1 MGQIAFKS
9 ETEQNSDSLKLKDII
24 EMVVTNH
31 PTVKAAE
38 EAINNANAK
47 IGLAKSGYYPE
58 TDISANYSNIG
69 PVTKLTIPSM
79 GTFQLFP
86 ENNYSASVNYRQLI
100 YDFGRTNRNIELE
113 KEGREIDLQAVARIK
128 QKLSLVTLNN
138 FYALVFLQAAIQIK
152 EQQLA
157 TLREHL
163 DYIKKMMATG
173 SATEYHVLSTK
184 VKISTIESQ
193 RVDLVAALAA
203 QQASLNSLI
212 GNDQSSRPVVKNELG
227 VEIPGIPADSVLSFA
242 FHHRDEVLLDEKKT
256 SLAQLRYDLI
266 QLHNKPLIS
275 IQASGGV
282 KNGYIPDLNKLLPN
296 YVVGM
301 GIRIPLFDGIK
312 NRYNVAQA
320 KSTITSLSFE
330 SESTKRNVSTE
341 IYEAESY
348 MIAAAKKI
356 SQFELQRDQA
366 LKAYSLAKI
375 SFNAGTIT
383 NLDLLDANTSVS
395 ETRLMLLKARIDYT
409 LSVYKLKVAIGER
422 LY

>member
-113 KEGREIDLQAVARIK
+113 KEGREIDLQVVARIK